1 MAFQFP
7 DPAVTTTV
15 VNPETGITYQW
26 KADPGKWVI
35 TTGEPE
41 DDCLST
47 ILTFIDGYI
56 DYRILSTI
64 VLTRWLLWSVVLSVL
79 M

>member
-41 DDCLST
+41 DDN
-47 ILTFIDGYI
+47 G
-56 DYRILSTI
+56 
-64 VLTRWLLWSVVLSVL
+64 
-79 M
+79 